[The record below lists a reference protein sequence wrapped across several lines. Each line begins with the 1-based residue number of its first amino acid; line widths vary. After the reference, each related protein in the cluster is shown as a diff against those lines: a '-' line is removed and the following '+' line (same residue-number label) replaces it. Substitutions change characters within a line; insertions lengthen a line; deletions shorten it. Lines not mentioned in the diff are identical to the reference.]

1 MKLKKQIKEL
11 IKNNSLIYKILR
23 KPYQIYRFF
32 YLKYFSGSNKDI
44 FQNIYFNNRWG
55 DSSSLSGTGSNL
67 EQTTNIIKE
76 LPSIFKKYKIN
87 SILDIPCGDFLDER
101 INSR

>member
-11 IKNNSLIYKILR
+11 IKNNSLIYKIL
-23 KPYQIYRFF
+23 KALSNLPFF

-87 SILDIPCGDFLDER
+87 SILDIPCGDFFG
-101 INSR
+101 